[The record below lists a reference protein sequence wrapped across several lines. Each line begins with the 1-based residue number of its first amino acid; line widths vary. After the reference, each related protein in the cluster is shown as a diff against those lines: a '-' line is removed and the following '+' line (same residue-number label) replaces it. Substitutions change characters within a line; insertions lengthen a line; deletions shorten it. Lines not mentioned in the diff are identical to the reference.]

1 MNEITEESMTD
12 SVQRPAEAVLVELV
26 LEGHHRLTGEIQTA
40 GIPRR
45 LVDVLNGIEGD
56 FAVIQEACLQD
67 LAVEGSQSKSIGI
80 AQIPVESIL
89 FAIPRGNAPRQGD
102 TFETVAKVPV
112 PAVIVLPE
120 YEIAGNV
127 YLLPGTERRDGPIVA
142 TRRFAPVGGAT
153 ITATS
158 GGRQS
163 WTEEI
168 VVVNLSRAL
177 LYLARGA
184 EGGSVEPPR

>member
-1 MNEITEESMTD
+1 MSD
-12 SVQRPAEAVLVELV
+12 SVQRPEEGVLVELV

-45 LVDVLNGIEGD
+45 LIDVLNGIEGV
-56 FAVIQEACLQD
+56 FAVIQDACLQD
-67 LAVEGSQSKSIGI
+67 LAVEGSERKTIGI

-89 FAIPRGNAPRQGD
+89 LAIPRGNAPRQGD

-120 YEIAGNV
+120 YEIEGNV
-127 YLLPGTERRDGPIVA
+127 FLLAGTQRRDGAIVA
-142 TRRFAPVGGAT
+142 TRRFAPVGSAT
-153 ITATS
+153 ITATGGS
-158 GGRQS
+158 GSS

-177 LYLARGA
+177 LYLAPGA
-184 EGGSVEPPR
+184 EGGSAAPPR